1 MKKLKKLIFGK
12 DVHTTIA
19 GYILAVV
26 IAIQPLVTME
36 DISDK
41 VLWRVGTLALLVA
54 VLGRMSSHPSSTTTN
69 KTE

>member
-12 DVHTTIA
+12 DVHTTVA

-36 DISDK
+36 EISDK
-41 VLWRVGTLALLVA
+41 VLFRVGSLALLVA
-54 VLGRMSSHPSSTTTN
+54 ILGRVAQHPSSTN
-69 KTE
+69 KIE